1 MRGAG
6 IALLF
11 FASLALFPHF
21 ASAGQGGP
29 SALGPHSALLFLQG
43 ARNPNTRL
51 SSGVEDYRSIY
62 GEGRLEP
69 SLASVEGSSLLKR
82 SSPLLTATSV
92 NSRTEVTPYTVQPG
106 DAPSIIAASFGITTN
121 TILWANNLSDG
132 KFIKPGDEL
141 LILPV
146 SGVRH
151 KVRAGDTISSI
162 AKLYKGDAQI
172 IIDFNDLGGD
182 ASIVEGDY
190 IIIPDGEMPARLA
203 GSRYVARYS
212 PYSLNF
218 DDYFIHPTAGVGYRS
233 RGLHPHNA
241 VDWAAPCWTPIYA
254 AAEGTV
260 AISDGVGW
268 NGGYGKYIKIEHP
281 NGVRTIYGHNIKNQ
295 VQAGQYV
302 AQGELIAYMGSTGRS
317 TGCHT
322 HWEVYGALN
331 PLR

>member
-1 MRGAG
+1 MRQVG

-11 FASLALFPHF
+11 FAFVSLFPHTAF
-21 ASAGQGGP
+21 AGRGGP
-29 SALGPHSALLFLQG
+29 SALGPHSGLLFLQG
-43 ARNPNTRL
+43 ARNPSTRL
-51 SSGVEDYRSIY
+51 SSGIEDYRSFY

-82 SSPLLTATSV
+82 SSPLIIAASI
-92 NSRTEVTPYTVQPG
+92 NSRTEATPYIVQPG

-121 TILWANNLSDG
+121 TLLWANNLSDG

-141 LILPV
+141 LVLPV

-151 KVRAGDTISSI
+151 KVRSGDTISSI
-162 AKLYKGDAQI
+162 AKLYKGDAQT

-190 IIIPDGEMPARLA
+190 VIIPDGKMPTYAS
-203 GSRYVARYS
+203 GQRYVARYS
-212 PYSLNF
+212 PYSVNL

-233 RGLHPHNA
+233 RGLHPHNS

-254 AAEGTV
+254 AAEGAV

-281 NGVRTIYGHNIKNQ
+281 NGTRTIYGHNIQNQ
-295 VQAGQYV
+295 VQAGQHV